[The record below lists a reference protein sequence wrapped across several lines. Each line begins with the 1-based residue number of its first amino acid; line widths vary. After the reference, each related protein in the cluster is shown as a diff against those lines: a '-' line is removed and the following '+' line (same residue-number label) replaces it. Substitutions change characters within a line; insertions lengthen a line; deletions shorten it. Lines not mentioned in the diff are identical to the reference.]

1 YRVFCVPEKGD
12 ARECAAPGAVAS
24 NFMEKTNA

>member
-1 YRVFCVPEKGD
+1 